1 MSDTSAYPPGTVL
14 TRPDGRRATVVV
26 CTPEEAILQEDSYQ
40 LADGST
46 VAAAEWRGDPA
57 DLANCW
63 NVDNG

>member
-26 CTPEEAILQEDSYQ
+26 CTPQEAILQEDSYTSQ
-40 LADGST
+40 SGD
-46 VAAAEWRGDPA
+46 VVEAAEWRGDPA

-63 NVDNG
+63 NVAP